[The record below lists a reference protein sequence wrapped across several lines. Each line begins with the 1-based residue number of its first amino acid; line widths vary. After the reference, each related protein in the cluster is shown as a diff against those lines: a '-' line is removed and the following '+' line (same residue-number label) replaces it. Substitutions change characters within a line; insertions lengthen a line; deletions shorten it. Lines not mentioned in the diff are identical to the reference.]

1 MNCYSVSVVANDKL
15 HQLKD
20 AVHLSLDELA
30 EDAERYL
37 ELFKQF
43 KREGGKVDED
53 LSAELEVQVTVLQA
67 HATSL
72 GELIDEL
79 DSILVTD
86 K

>member
-1 MNCYSVSVVANDKL
+1 MNCYSVSVVANDRL

-43 KREGGKVDED
+43 KRESGEVDED

-72 GELIDEL
+72 GDLIDEL
-79 DSILVTD
+79 DDALIANE
-86 K
+86 